1 MKSFQLEILTPER
14 IFYRGECVSLIV
26 PITDG
31 MLGIMANREPI
42 TASITNGEAYYTR
55 PDGEKILFSVLGGMI
70 NVQDNQVKI
79 LCESAL
85 LPEEIDEEKERTNTA
100 PGVIAA
106 ALYESTTSV
115 PSWTQITLPF
125 EYKDFDAE
133 PNMLVFTFTC
143 SGYGDYFTGS
153 TQSWM
158 YIDDVEILYDLDDDG
173 NCK

>member
-55 PDGEKILFSVLGGMI
+55 PDGEKILFSILGGMI
-70 NVQDNQVKI
+70 DVQDNQVKI

-85 LPEEIDEEKERTNTA
+85 LPEEIDEEKERR
-100 PGVIAA
+100 
-106 ALYESTTSV
+106 
-115 PSWTQITLPF
+115 QIEVAKSELAGKQSRQD
-125 EYKDFDAE
+125 YLLSKL
-133 PNMLVFTFTC
+133 MLSNAINNLKMKQKKTIN
-143 SGYGDYFTGS
+143 
-153 TQSWM
+153 Q
-158 YIDDVEILYDLDDDG
+158 
-173 NCK
+173 